1 MKSKEDWLKIACA
14 ILVEKGAD
22 GLTIEALTRSLNVT
36 KGSFYHH
43 FKNYDGFKQAFL
55 DTYEQVSTSL
65 VIEFAEAAQSNL
77 GKIEKL
83 LDMVLSEPPDIEVA
97 LRAWSLRDD
106 KVLEY
111 QQRIDARRIGYVRQ
125 LCLEMVGDSATAEKM
140 SQLMYT
146 VYVGSQQVKPSLPAD
161 VTRQLYMEIMRFYKK
176 PES

>member
-1 MKSKEDWLKIACA
+1 MKSKEDWLRVACD

-22 GLTIEALTRSLNVT
+22 GLTIEALTKGLNVT

-43 FKNYDGFKQAFL
+43 FKSYDGFKQAFL

-65 VIEFAEAAQSNL
+65 VIEFAEAAKSNL

-106 KVLEY
+106 KVLKY

-140 SQLMYT
+140 AQLIYT
-146 VYVGSQQVKPSLPAD
+146 FYVGSQQVKPGLPTH
-161 VTRQLYMEIMRFYKK
+161 VVRELYMEIMRFYKK